1 MIFGCVTVQRASR
14 NHLKNQRGALLFL
27 TLYFLIFL
35 FLSRGKK
42 KNKNKNTLCCITV
55 WETPAKLKE
64 PGTYLMSRGRTDGQK
79 TCCTFSC

>member
-1 MIFGCVTVQRASR
+1 MIFGRVTVQRASR

-42 KNKNKNTLCCITV
+42 KNKTKHPLLYHCVGNTYKA
-55 WETPAKLKE
+55 ERAR
-64 PGTYLMSRGRTDGQK
+64 YLPNEQRQD
-79 TCCTFSC
+79 